1 MKKTKNQQKNDRF
14 DISLNIN
21 IDNVDRIIKL
31 ADPQRIQHCMNDQLP
46 FEVNELARYI
56 AQKLDDME
64 ELQFHI
70 KKVRKH
76 SRETLLTIFYH
87 VIEKPQ
93 KEITTTKKQYYN
105 YLIGLYERTGKL
117 PRS

>member
-1 MKKTKNQQKNDRF
+1 MKKQQKNDRF

-21 IDNVDRIIKL
+21 IDNVDSIISLKY
-31 ADPQRIQHCMNDQLP
+31 PHGIQDVMNEQIP

-56 AQKLDDME
+56 AQKLDDMD
-64 ELQFHI
+64 ELQFHV
-70 KKVRKH
+70 KKARKH
-76 SRETLLTIFYH
+76 LRETLLTIFHH

-117 PRS
+117 PRH

>member
-1 MKKTKNQQKNDRF
+1 MKKQQKNDRF

-21 IDNVDRIIKL
+21 IENVDRIINLRYPNGIKYF
-31 ADPQRIQHCMNDQLP
+31 MNENIP
-46 FEVNELARYI
+46 FEVNELALYI
-56 AQKLDDME
+56 AQQLDDVG

-76 SRETLLTIFYH
+76 SRDVILAVFNH
-87 VIEKPQ
+87 VIEKPE

-117 PRS
+117 PRH